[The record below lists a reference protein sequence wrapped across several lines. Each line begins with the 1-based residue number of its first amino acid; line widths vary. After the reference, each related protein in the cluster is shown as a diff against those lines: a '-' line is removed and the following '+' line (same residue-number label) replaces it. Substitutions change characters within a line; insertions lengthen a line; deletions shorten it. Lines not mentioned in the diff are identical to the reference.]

1 MKAKTAVKKPNIFV
15 RMGRKIK
22 EVFSELKK
30 VTWPT
35 FGKVMKATGT
45 VILIVV
51 LFLIVIT
58 AVNYGLSEL
67 LQEYFRGD
75 GSLYESYYSFCNQV
89 IKPMRG
95 IVRSMLQGG
104 EPLPAAQQPLPRSL
118 VQAERDD
125 VVRSSLPDE
134 RKVDALLLL
143 NEISARAEGTHPQA
157 LAASLCGYLYFC
169 AGCGRKN
176 ERIESM
182 RVALAS
188 IKEGL

>member
-51 LFLIVIT
+51 LFLIVIP

-67 LQEYFRGD
+67 LQRITG
-75 GSLYESYYSFCNQV
+75 
-89 IKPMRG
+89 
-95 IVRSMLQGG
+95 
-104 EPLPAAQQPLPRSL
+104 
-118 VQAERDD
+118 
-125 VVRSSLPDE
+125 
-134 RKVDALLLL
+134 
-143 NEISARAEGTHPQA
+143 
-157 LAASLCGYLYFC
+157 LA
-169 AGCGRKN
+169 N
-176 ERIESM
+176 
-182 RVALAS
+182 
-188 IKEGL
+188 

>member
-67 LQEYFRGD
+67 LQ
-75 GSLYESYYSFCNQV
+75 LITC
-89 IKPMRG
+89 
-95 IVRSMLQGG
+95 
-104 EPLPAAQQPLPRSL
+104 
-118 VQAERDD
+118 
-125 VVRSSLPDE
+125 
-134 RKVDALLLL
+134 
-143 NEISARAEGTHPQA
+143 
-157 LAASLCGYLYFC
+157 LA
-169 AGCGRKN
+169 N
-176 ERIESM
+176 
-182 RVALAS
+182 
-188 IKEGL
+188 